1 MRAVVLIGRA
11 GMLQDRVEAARLFL
25 GHIHLQEHTVKRV
38 NTFKY
43 MGSTLAE
50 DGELDAEVP

>member
-1 MRAVVLIGRA
+1 
-11 GMLQDRVEAARLFL
+11 MLQDRLEAARLFL
-25 GHIHLQEHTVKRV
+25 GHIHVQKHTVKIV

-43 MGSTLAE
+43 MGSKLAE

>member
-1 MRAVVLIGRA
+1 
-11 GMLQDRVEAARLFL
+11 MLQDRLEAAIPVL
-25 GHIHLQEHTVKRV
+25 GHIHLQEHSVKRV

-43 MGSTLAE
+43 IGSTLAE

>member
-1 MRAVVLIGRA
+1 
-11 GMLQDRVEAARLFL
+11 MLQDRLEAPRLFL
-25 GHIHLQEHTVKRV
+25 GHIHLQEHTIKRV

-50 DGELDAEVP
+50 DGELDADVP